1 MPDRSRIVHRIRIA
15 AGLILI
21 VGGAALLPAWPRRA
35 CADSPSS
42 IKIEPALRAAA
53 AGATQPLPVWVS
65 FTDKGWSGPGD
76 LVLALEQARAH
87 LSPRCLARRLRAHV
101 SPLVD
106 ERDLPLHTPYL
117 EQLRAHGFLPYATSR
132 WLNMVAVRLTS
143 AQLDEAAALPFVSA
157 LRLVEQGRRAP
168 EPAATPQSP
177 GAQPECATCVTRTS
191 TYDYGMNA
199 TPVQQLNVPAVHDQ
213 GWNGAGVV
221 IAMLDD
227 GFNYYN
233 RHEALVGIDVPPGFE
248 RDFVDGD
255 WSVQDTTGS
264 SGCCWHG
271 PLVLGCVAGRK
282 SGTYVGTAPG
292 ATYALARTE
301 VDATETTVE
310 MTYWAMAAEW
320 ADSLGADI
328 ISTSLGYNTF
338 DFGLGNYSY
347 ADMNGH
353 TTVITRAAE
362 IAASKGML
370 VVAAAGNEGNSPWK
384 KILAPADANGDSVL
398 SIGAVNSFGSRASF
412 SSMGPTADGRIKPDL
427 VAMGL
432 NNVLTTGISSYITD
446 SGTSL
451 STPLI
456 AGLAAC
462 LMQARPTLTPT
473 LIIRSM
479 RETASRVGPPDTLT
493 GYGLPNALYALQ
505 WQAPELGVGNPPAAA
520 LAIQLSGPNPHTTCD
535 APVRV
540 TFGIGAGAPSSAPA
554 RVTVLDLTGRR
565 VRNLYDGV
573 LTRGTWTAATWD
585 GNDDNGR
592 AAAAGMYF
600 IDLEALG
607 GRSTVRLVSL
617 R

>member
-1 MPDRSRIVHRIRIA
+1 
-15 AGLILI
+15 
-21 VGGAALLPAWPRRA
+21 
-35 CADSPSS
+35 
-42 IKIEPALRAAA
+42 
-53 AGATQPLPVWVS
+53 
-65 FTDKGWSGPGD
+65 
-76 LVLALEQARAH
+76 
-87 LSPRCLARRLRAHV
+87 
-101 SPLVD
+101 
-106 ERDLPLHTPYL
+106 
-117 EQLRAHGFLPYATSR
+117 
-132 WLNMVAVRLTS
+132 
-143 AQLDEAAALPFVSA
+143 
-157 LRLVEQGRRAP
+157 
-168 EPAATPQSP
+168 
-177 GAQPECATCVTRTS
+177 
-191 TYDYGMNA
+191 
-199 TPVQQLNVPAVHDQ
+199 
-213 GWNGAGVV
+213 
-221 IAMLDD
+221 
-227 GFNYYN
+227 
-233 RHEALVGIDVPPGFE
+233 
-248 RDFVDGD
+248 
-255 WSVQDTTGS
+255 
-264 SGCCWHG
+264 
-271 PLVLGCVAGRK
+271 
-282 SGTYVGTAPG
+282 
-292 ATYALARTE
+292 
-301 VDATETTVE
+301 
-310 MTYWAMAAEW
+310 MAAEW

-338 DFGLGNYSY
+338 DYGLGNYSY

-370 VVAAAGNEGNSPWK
+370 VVAAAGNEGGSAWK
-384 KILAPADANGDSVL
+384 KVLAPADANGDSVL

-473 LIIRSM
+473 LIIRSL

-505 WQAPELGVGNPPAAA
+505 WQAPELGVGNPPDAA

-535 APVRV
+535 APVRI
-540 TFGIGAGAPSSAPA
+540 TFGLGAGAPPSAPA

-585 GNDDNGR
+585 GTDDNGR

-607 GRSTVRLVSL
+607 RRSTVRLVSL